1 MTRRNAPA
9 LIDPRNAL
17 RSIADKQLGDIN
29 PYDLLAR
36 IESLEHTISQMSD
49 DDARNLPISFP
60 QEIMRASPLIL
71 TTSNVKGSV
80 TPTNITSTSGT
91 TVANSNI
98 GPLLLG
104 IPYVIV
110 AYAEMDMNAPAGQ
123 SIIAVSRIGS
133 SGANV
138 DGTRTATV
146 GGERRGSAVSFLVTM
161 GAGSSVN
168 VAARARVTGGTGTIN
183 DAMSWG
189 IAFPLGAMLEM

>member
-80 TPTNITSTSGT
+80 TPTNVTSTTGT
-91 TVANSNI
+91 TITNSNTN
-98 GPLLLG
+98 PLLIG
-104 IPYVIV
+104 IPYLVFATSGMAI
-110 AYAEMDMNAPAGQ
+110 NAPAGQ
-123 SIIAVSRIGS
+123 TMIVCVRIEAAGTT
-133 SGANV
+133 V
-138 DGTRTATV
+138 DGTRTTTV
-146 GGERRGSAVSFLVTM
+146 GGERWGMAWDFKVVM
-161 GAGSSVN
+161 GTGASINIAG
-168 VAARARVTGGTGTIN
+168 RARVTGGTGTVN
-183 DAMSWG
+183 DAMSAGWA
-189 IAFPLGAMLEM
+189 IPLGAMVEK